1 MQEEEAST
9 GQGAHS
15 RSPSDFIYLPT
26 LPQRRESQRGQ
37 TLGVRV
43 AQTWASFFD
52 EKKAGGEES
61 EVTILIFSLEI
72 DGRGGGEMAQ
82 W

>member
-9 GQGAHS
+9 GQGADS
-15 RSPSDFIYLPT
+15 RSPSDWEKGSNPFNDLIYLPT

-43 AQTWASFFD
+43 AQTWASFFG

-61 EVTILIFSLEI
+61 
-72 DGRGGGEMAQ
+72 
-82 W
+82 